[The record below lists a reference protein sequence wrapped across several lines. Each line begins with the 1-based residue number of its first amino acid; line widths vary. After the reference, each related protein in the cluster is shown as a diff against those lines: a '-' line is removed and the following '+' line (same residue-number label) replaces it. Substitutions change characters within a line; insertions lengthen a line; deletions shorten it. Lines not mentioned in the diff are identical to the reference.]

1 MWPKLKV
8 KPTWKDTYSWT
19 ILITLLE
26 TLVVLVFCESLL
38 IPSTCVSWQR
48 HSLMRESEPYCNYDS
63 EIYYP
68 KTHILRDSIPD
79 SDSQERNCN
88 LVVELILALVL
99 LPLRPASL
107 RSSGIYYYCF
117 TLIFHCMYCRLQHV
131 YSRIHTVKT
140 YLDISI
146 NFYCYS
152 FLRWEK
158 QIWV

>member
-1 MWPKLKV
+1 
-8 KPTWKDTYSWT
+8 
-19 ILITLLE
+19 
-26 TLVVLVFCESLL
+26 
-38 IPSTCVSWQR
+38 
-48 HSLMRESEPYCNYDS
+48 MRESEPYCNYDS

-158 QIWV
+158 QI